1 MDGMIITLAIL
12 LLVNA
17 LWNALVWPRF
27 YKRISKDDRARDA
40 AGKPTTFLI
49 VHAVL
54 IGVSLLLAAISLVF
68 GVMALVTA

>member
-1 MDGMIITLAIL
+1 MDAMIITLATL

-27 YKRISKDDRARDA
+27 YKRISKDVRARDA
-40 AGKPTTFLI
+40 AGKATTFLI

-54 IGVSLLLAAISLVF
+54 IGVSLLLAAISLV
-68 GVMALVTA
+68 VAIIALATG